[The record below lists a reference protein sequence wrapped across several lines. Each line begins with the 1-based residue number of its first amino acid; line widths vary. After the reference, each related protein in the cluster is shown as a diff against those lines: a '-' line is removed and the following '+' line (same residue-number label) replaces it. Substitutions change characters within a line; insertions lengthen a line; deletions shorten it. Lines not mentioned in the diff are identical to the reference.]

1 MIFHF
6 KDTFRLLYPV
16 RVLVA
21 GLVAAQVVATGVVW
35 FSNHALSARLEALK
49 SAGYRLLPGMQIDPA
64 LTSFE
69 AAFGGGVFFTLSLG
83 AGIVLLSLGAVMLV
97 QSFQAR
103 WARIAMT
110 LVLTVLWVA
119 VLVWANSNGPCYS
132 VSAFLLILPPVTLAT
147 ALRWSPFRQDR
158 RRLPWRRTW
167 HFLLILVLVAVWAPR
182 IDKDLFVN
190 IKDNLM
196 LTTRPGMALVHL
208 YYKYT
213 LYPAEVFRPLSGKQV
228 KTYACEGLDE
238 TQAAILEKR
247 LAAYDYLPVDGAATA
262 DLVIRGSQ
270 DAFVLLHHGKPV
282 MTVPAADFQSD
293 TGNLLK
299 AFSEKTDNAR
309 AFRRLTLWT
318 LVWVA
323 PLVVYLLV
331 FAVFSLV
338 PGLLT
343 GLRTSSMLVP
353 LLCCLFFVF
362 VVIYWLD
369 TPVVEVADRRA
380 VAKILQSGTRR
391 EKIAALRY
399 IHENGMEIAR
409 FSGFRQLSDTD
420 DYALRYWMV
429 RNFGNSRHPDA
440 MNRIIRWMD
449 ADSNYMVC
457 KAIEAAAG
465 LHGSAEKVIFRRA
478 LVDKLRTSTDWYVQH
493 YAFRAARR
501 AGWVPERSG

>member
-21 GLVAAQVVATGVVW
+21 GLVAAQAVATGVVW
-35 FSNHALSARLEALK
+35 FSNHALAAKLAALQD
-49 SAGYRLLPGMQIDPA
+49 AGYHLLPGLRIDPA

-83 AGIVLLSLGAVMLV
+83 AGIVLLSLGAVMLA
-97 QSFQAR
+97 QSFRPR
-103 WARIAMT
+103 WARITMA
-110 LVLTVLWVA
+110 LVLTALWA
-119 VLVWANSNGPCYS
+119 TVLVWANSNGLCYS
-132 VSAFLLILPPVTLAT
+132 VSAFLLILPPVTLGT
-147 ALRWSPFRQDR
+147 ALWWSPCRHDR

-167 HFLLILVLVAVWAPR
+167 HFFLILVLVAVWAPR

-228 KTYACEGLDE
+228 KTYAVEGLDE

-247 LAAYDYLPVDGAATA
+247 LAAYDYLPADDVASA
-262 DLVIRGSQ
+262 DLVIRGLK
-270 DAFVLLHHGKPV
+270 DASVLLRHGKPV
-282 MTVPAADFQSD
+282 MTVSADDLLTD
-293 TGNLLK
+293 TGSLLH

-323 PLVVYLLV
+323 PLVIYLLV
-331 FAVFSLV
+331 FAVFSLI
-338 PGLLT
+338 PGSLT
-343 GLRTSSMLVP
+343 GLRTAFLFVP

-380 VAKILQSGTRR
+380 VAKMLQSGTRR
-391 EKIAALRY
+391 EKITALRY
-399 IHENGMEIAR
+399 IYENKMEIAR
-409 FSGFRQLSDTD
+409 FPGFRQLSAAD
-420 DYALRYWMV
+420 DYALRYWLV

-465 LHGSAEKVIFRRA
+465 LHGSAEKAIFRRA

-501 AGWVPERSG
+501 TGWVPERSG

>member
-21 GLVAAQVVATGVVW
+21 GLVAAQAVATGVVW
-35 FSNHALSARLEALK
+35 FSNRALSAKLAALQD
-49 SAGYRLLPGMQIDPA
+49 AGYHLLPGMRIDPA
-64 LTSFE
+64 LTGFE

-83 AGIVLLSLGAVMLV
+83 AGIVLLSLGGVMLV
-97 QSFQAR
+97 QSVWTPQIRKAL
-103 WARIAMT
+103 T
-110 LVLTVLWVA
+110 LVLIVLWA
-119 VLVWANSNGPCYS
+119 SVLVWANSNGLCYS
-132 VSAFLLILPPVTLAT
+132 VSAFLLILPPVTMALA
-147 ALRWSPFRQDR
+147 LWWSPCRHDR
-158 RRLPWRRTW
+158 RRLPWRRAW
-167 HFLLILVLVAVWAPR
+167 HFFLILVLVAVWAPR

-228 KTYACEGLDE
+228 KAYAVEGVDE
-238 TQAAILEKR
+238 MRAAALEKSMAGDNYFSVSDAPR
-247 LAAYDYLPVDGAATA
+247 A
-262 DLVIRGSQ
+262 DLVIRGEKSGL
-270 DAFVLLHHGKPV
+270 VLLRNAKPV
-282 MTVPAADFQSD
+282 MTVSADDLLTD
-293 TGNLLK
+293 TGSLLH
-299 AFSEKTDNAR
+299 AFSDKTDNAR

-323 PLVVYLLV
+323 PLVLYLTV
-331 FAVFSLV
+331 FAVFSLI

-343 GLRTSSMLVP
+343 GLRTASVFVP

-362 VVIYWLD
+362 VVIHWLD

-380 VAKILQSGTRR
+380 VAEMLQSGTRR
-391 EKIAALRY
+391 DKIAALRY
-399 IHENGMEIAR
+399 IHENGMEISR
-409 FSGFRQLSDTD
+409 FPGFRQLSAAD
-420 DYALRYWMV
+420 DYALRYWLV
-429 RNFGNSRHPDA
+429 RNLGNSRHPDA

-465 LHGSAEKVIFRRA
+465 LHGSAEKAIFRRA
-478 LVDKLRTSTDWYVQH
+478 LVDKLQTSTDWYVQH